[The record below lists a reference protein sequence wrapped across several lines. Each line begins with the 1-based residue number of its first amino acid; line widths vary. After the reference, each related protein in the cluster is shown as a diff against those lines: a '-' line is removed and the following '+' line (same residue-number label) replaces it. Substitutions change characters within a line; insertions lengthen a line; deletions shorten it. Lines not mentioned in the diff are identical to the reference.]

1 MQKRVII
8 VDYNHMV
15 HTYFRSKFRLSTT
28 VVVNGQR
35 IEKDTTIQSGT
46 IKNIHNWSNHGS
58 NPTAVCFDRR
68 VTSRKAWFQENLP
81 NMLVGTTGE
90 YKGSRE
96 KMPDAMF
103 EGAQDSQHILQQA
116 GVSVFAENNYEAD
129 DLVFACVLRAKEK
142 YPDTPIDIITNDA
155 DLLPLVDDTVSVFIR
170 SVKGTYAEDKSI
182 EKSKYIQVTPR
193 NYQEVVEGMSAFKG
207 FSMPYNTV
215 LLHKLLRGD
224 SSDEFQDKEISRM
237 FSPKRYNA
245 FIESMVSSGIFLPE
259 AFRYGVPTYRILYK
273 GTDKEFNGSL
283 SDALNSPDK
292 GMLYQKVCNPVE
304 LDVILN
310 ILNMYTDLTDAQ
322 LSNLEKA
329 YWGINLNQAFP
340 NSNAALQRRSYVV
353 GSKGHPDIHGFD
365 EVELQKCLSP
375 LRINLR
381 LV

>member
-1 MQKRVII
+1 MKKRVLI

-46 IKNIHNWSNHGS
+46 IKNIHNWSNHGA

-81 NMLVGTTGE
+81 NMLVGSSGE

-96 KMPDAMF
+96 RMPDAMF
-103 EGAQDSQHILQQA
+103 EGAADSQHILQQA

-142 YPDTPIDIITNDA
+142 YPGLPIDVITNDA

-193 NYQEVVEGMSAFKG
+193 NYQRVVEDMSAFKG
-207 FSMPYNTV
+207 FDMPYNTV

-237 FSPKRYNA
+237 FSPKRYNQ
-245 FIESMVSSGIFLPE
+245 FVDKMKEGCIDLSNI
-259 AFRYGVPTYRILYK
+259 FRYGVPTYKILYK
-273 GTDKEFNGSL
+273 GTDREFNGTMKE
-283 SDALNSPDK
+283 ALASHDK

-304 LDVILN
+304 LNNILN
-310 ILNMYTDLTDAQ
+310 VLNMYTDLSESQ
-322 LSNLEKA
+322 LGMLEKA

-340 NSNAALQRRSYVV
+340 NSNSALQRRSYVV
-353 GSKGHPDIHGFD
+353 GAKGRPDIHEFN